1 MQQVNKYGLNKG
13 TNMMNR
19 QGIAEKIYAIISAHS
34 PVTEIN
40 DSMSLIDDLRI
51 DSLSYISI
59 VTKIEDEFDFQ
70 FPEDD
75 LTITEQFTILD
86 FISMVENLLTHRI

>member
-1 MQQVNKYGLNKG
+1 MS
-13 TNMMNR
+13 TR
-19 QGIAEKIYAIISAHS
+19 EGITEKIYAIIASHS
-34 PVTEIN
+34 PVPEIN
-40 DSMSLIDDLRI
+40 DSMSLLDDLRI

-75 LTITEQFTILD
+75 LTINEQFTISD